1 MDVDEQI
8 CVDEAM
14 NGLRHELYSLIDYP
28 FSAFDSLKMV
38 TLLEKMDLFRNL
50 SWQKN
55 GSGYNPYH
63 QGIAMLSSYF
73 KVMADAKSEQEH
85 QDAFCTPIIEVP

>member
-1 MDVDEQI
+1 MTTENQNDT
-8 CVDEAM
+8 DEAM
-14 NGLRHELYSLIDYP
+14 NELRYELYTLTDYP

-50 SWQKN
+50 SWQKY

-63 QGIAMLSSYF
+63 QGIAMLISYF
-73 KVMADAKSEQEH
+73 KIMGDAKSEQEH